1 MTNVPYKPEEQA
13 LKRIEEQQ
21 RAEIQ
26 REPERKVVEA
36 KPASGSTAFRPE
48 PTSEN
53 EKFKLA
59 VGDKQFG
66 ANIEAQRRLQEAR
79 PAETPAAMKEQD
91 ALDDAARRLQ
101 HIAWLKPEEWRKL
114 DNEQKAVALNTVGRE
129 LQEVYHH
136 PNPPL
141 IVSERGDRRLQGE
154 YSDDDYWIFMN
165 RAAEADG
172 EKKLLGDDPVLAL
185 RTYAHEWRHSYQFEQ
200 ATRWEKPQF
209 RNLVDDPDQAM
220 RWSWNIRDYKEP
232 PGETLALQDYT
243 RYMQE
248 FHAYE
253 TQPVEA
259 DAKRF
264 ADELVRR
271 VYGE

>member
-1 MTNVPYKPEEQA
+1 MTDVPYKPEEQA
-13 LKRIEEQQ
+13 FKRIEEQQ
-21 RAEIQ
+21 RAEMQ
-26 REPERKVVEA
+26 RELEKKVVGA
-36 KPASGSTAFRPE
+36 KPASDSTAFGPE
-48 PTSEN
+48 PISEN
-53 EKFKLA
+53 EKLRLT

-66 ANIEAQRRLQEAR
+66 ANIEAQKRLQEVS
-79 PAETPAAMKEQD
+79 PAEVPAAMKGQE
-91 ALDDAARRLQ
+91 AMDDTARRLQ

-129 LQEVYHH
+129 LEKVYHH
-136 PNPPL
+136 PSPPL

-154 YSDDDYWIFMN
+154 YRDDDYWIFMN
-165 RAAEADG
+165 RAAELGG
-172 EKKLLGDDPVLAL
+172 EKKLFGDDPALAL

-209 RNLVDDPDQAM
+209 QNLVDDSDQAM
-220 RWSWNIRDYKEP
+220 QWSWNIRDYKEP
-232 PGETLALQDYT
+232 PDKTLALQDYA
-243 RYMQE
+243 RYVQE

-271 VYGE
+271 VYGG